1 MKRSVPILLAV
12 WVMLGICRPQIAGGA
27 VRYDVV
33 GSPTEVINTGRSE
46 VTGSINLIVRGTG
59 NVTGTSS
66 GGSAQIGML
75 YASPA
80 MQIDNT
86 TASGIRLFFS
96 SGFLIASP
104 SIVS

>member
-1 MKRSVPILLAV
+1 MKRFVSILVAV
-12 WVMLGICRPQIAGGA
+12 WVILCICLSQRAQGA

-59 NVTGTSS
+59 NVTGTST

-86 TASGIRLFFS
+86 TESGIRLVFS
-96 SGFLIASP
+96 WRFLVASP
-104 SIVS
+104 P